1 MNLHNF
7 TCFIRLKR
15 VQVSHVKSLH
25 TSGCVQQ
32 QEAVAV
38 ESEPSPVSVFRAQEN
53 DPVSKSD
60 LNCQNVVMMLQAR
73 ENI

>member
-1 MNLHNF
+1 M
-7 TCFIRLKR
+7 
-15 VQVSHVKSLH
+15 
-25 TSGCVQQ
+25 QQ

-38 ESEPSPVSVFRAQEN
+38 ESEPSPVSVFRTQEN

-60 LNCQNVVMMLQAR
+60 LNCHNVVMMLQAR